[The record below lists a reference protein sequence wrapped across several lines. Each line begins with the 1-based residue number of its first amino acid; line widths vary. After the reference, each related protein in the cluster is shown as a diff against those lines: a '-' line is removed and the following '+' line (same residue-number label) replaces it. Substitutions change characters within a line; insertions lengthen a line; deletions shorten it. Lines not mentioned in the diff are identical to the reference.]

1 MRHGPALL
9 ACLLI
14 AGLAFDA
21 ASAAADRA
29 RTRARSDDV
38 DDEEA
43 DARAPVIWVYDGDD
57 GDDDDRYRDDDDDGR
72 YRDDA
77 DDRDADD
84 DRHRDDADD
93 DRDDDDDPPGL
104 DRRRRRVRAGAPKV
118 WQLTIGP
125 YLWAASV
132 DADVSLGSSRVS
144 AGGDFMDLQRN
155 ARYGAAAIAE
165 ARYRRFAAYG
175 DVMYGVVGLGGAR
188 EVGPLMV
195 ALDGTATS
203 LMVDAAAGY
212 QVAGADPRAALSLE
226 ARVGVR
232 YQRTAITGAVTVGG
246 ADVANPRYVDAA
258 ADALVGG
265 QVVARPVGR
274 LRLVGTFDLGV
285 YGASTVTWSATAEA
299 GVRLGAHVVATV
311 GWRTLT
317 TQRPDMSIVMRGP
330 RAAVQ
335 LTF

>member
-1 MRHGPALL
+1 M
-9 ACLLI
+9 I

-21 ASAAADRA
+21 AGAAAERA
-29 RTRARSDDV
+29 RERARSDDI
-38 DDEEA
+38 DEDEA
-43 DARAPVIWVYDGDD
+43 VDARAPVIWVYDGDD
-57 GDDDDRYRDDDDDGR
+57 DDDDDDERYRDDDDDDDDRYRDDDDDDDDR
-72 YRDDA
+72 YRDD
-77 DDRDADD
+77 DDRSPRV
-84 DRHRDDADD
+84 DR
-93 DRDDDDDPPGL
+93 L
-104 DRRRRRVRAGAPKV
+104 TRRARGRARGPKP

-155 ARYGAAAIAE
+155 ARYGAAVLAE

-175 DVMYGVVGLGGAR
+175 DVMYGVVGVGGAR

-195 ALDGTATS
+195 TLDGTATS
-203 LMVDAAAGY
+203 LMVDGAAGY
-212 QVAGADPRAALSLE
+212 QVAGGSPDAALTLE
-226 ARVGVR
+226 ARLGVR

-258 ADALVGG
+258 ADALVGA

-285 YGASTVTWSATAEA
+285 YGVSTVTWSATAEA
-299 GVRLGAHVVATV
+299 GVRLGAHVVASV

-317 TQRPDMSIVMRGP
+317 TQRPDVSIVMHGP

-335 LTF
+335 LSF